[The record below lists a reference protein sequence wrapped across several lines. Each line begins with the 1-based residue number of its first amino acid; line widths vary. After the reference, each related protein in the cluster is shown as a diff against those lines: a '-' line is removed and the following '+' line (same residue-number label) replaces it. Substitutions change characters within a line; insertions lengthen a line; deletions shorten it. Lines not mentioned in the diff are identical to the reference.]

1 MGVEFTITPAIIAQH
16 LGVEATGEEQ
26 EFERVP
32 LKFDDDSPTHLH
44 IHERLLHLMTTWF
57 FRPPGVELRPGASEF
72 LYSCFTAYEVAIW
85 SSRTRENLEWAL
97 WRINDL
103 KPRLAFIWDQSHCE
117 QHPSYPNIFTKN
129 LRHVWDNMPQYN
141 EGNTLLVDDSEAK
154 MINNPEN
161 TYICPKSYK
170 GEDETTHNALEIGGS
185 IRVYLQNLA
194 AADNVQEYVKHHPYL
209 D

>member
-1 MGVEFTITPAIIAQH
+1 MYGDWYRNVPPTTTNKKLLILDYNGVLAS
-16 LGVEATGEEQ
+16 VS
-26 EFERVP
+26 
-32 LKFDDDSPTHLH
+32 KD
-44 IHERLLHLMTTWF
+44 
-57 FRPPGVELRPGASEF
+57 GVELRHGASEF

-85 SSRTRENLEWAL
+85 SSRRRENLEWAL

-103 KPRLAFIWDQSHCE
+103 KPRLAFIWDQSHYE

-129 LRHVWDNMPQYN
+129 LRRVWDNMPQYN
-141 EGNTLLVDDSEAK
+141 EGNMLLVDESKAK